1 MSLITRKTLNNS
13 VLEVHGA
20 GEYVSKAFADV
31 VIDDLEKA
39 LEEEL
44 TNRDYWEEKSTD
56 LAMKIGEHLDV
67 NVGEHSNM
75 NCPIQN
81 AFDAIDNA

>member
-1 MSLITRKTLNNS
+1 MTQITRTTLNNS
-13 VLEVHGA
+13 TLEVHGA

-39 LEEEL
+39 LEEEII
-44 TNRDYWEEKSTD
+44 NRDYWEEKATD
-56 LAMKIGEHLDV
+56 LAMKIGEHLGV
-67 NVGEHSNM
+67 EVGEHSNM